1 MNPKLSA
8 MLAEYVRAVAVAILT
23 LVASGNFEP
32 RSMAIG
38 ASAALLPL
46 LARGANPKDPAYGR
60 TEGSDVA

>member
-8 MLAEYVRAVAVAILT
+8 MIAEYVRAVAVAVLT
-23 LVASGNFEP
+23 LVASGNFDP

-46 LARGANPKDPAYGR
+46 LARGANPNDSAFGR
-60 TEGSDVA
+60 GEKTDA